1 MIHIYFS
8 NEVNQNFQLLHFQ
21 ILLFFLML
29 HCPQS
34 VKNQN
39 APCVFQKE
47 KFRPEL
53 LLCSSEKAGAKKN

>member
-1 MIHIYFS
+1 
-8 NEVNQNFQLLHFQ
+8 
-21 ILLFFLML
+21 ML

-53 LLCSSEKAGAKKN
+53 LLCSSEKAGAKTN